1 MSQITKIIDERE
13 THTQK
18 TTIATTTTTTTK
30 QKNKQKKQQNKGDRS
45 YSEWVTDKRFCWALK
60 LGFLQLICKAEIYNG
75 RIWCSFTQTKIIQR

>member
-18 TTIATTTTTTTK
+18 TTIATTTTTK

-45 YSEWVTDKRFCWALK
+45 YSEWVTDKRFC
-60 LGFLQLICKAEIYNG
+60 
-75 RIWCSFTQTKIIQR
+75 

>member
-18 TTIATTTTTTTK
+18 TTIATTTTTTTTTK

-45 YSEWVTDKRFCWALK
+45 YSEWVTDKRFC
-60 LGFLQLICKAEIYNG
+60 
-75 RIWCSFTQTKIIQR
+75 

>member
-45 YSEWVTDKRFCWALK
+45 YSEWVTDKRFC
-60 LGFLQLICKAEIYNG
+60 
-75 RIWCSFTQTKIIQR
+75 